1 MGKPT
6 ALLSI
11 GVLICGT
18 MLGCG
23 GKEEKRNKVENF
35 VSGARKVIE
44 RLRKRLPHRDGY
56 SIVDGVRRVNDNL
69 EALPVQLEKGKDR
82 IPRWE
87 DRKKHAE
94 EAQKFFL
101 ENIKYKLLVD
111 DEPINIRLHKY
122 DEDEINGL
130 LDELLT
136 YIDKVENL

>member
-11 GVLICGT
+11 GLLICGT

-23 GKEEKRNKVENF
+23 GEEKKRDKVEDF
-35 VSGARKVIE
+35 VKGTRKVIE
-44 RLRKRLPHRDGY
+44 RLRKRLPQRDGY
-56 SIVDGVRRVNDNL
+56 SIVDGVERVNNVL
-69 EALPVQLEKGKDR
+69 EGLPVLLERGKDK
-82 IPRWE
+82 ISRWE

-101 ENIKYKLLVD
+101 DNIKYKLLVD
-111 DEPINIRLHKY
+111 DERINIRLVNY
-122 DEDEINGL
+122 DEDEIKGL

-136 YIDKVENL
+136 YIDKVENP